1 MSRKKPRQSPKRV
14 LKLPDLDFAKSAV
27 LNTLRSPKS
36 KRSYRFAIDDFVAWY
51 CSEPRIAFNKT
62 VVLRYRLELE
72 SRRLS
77 CSTINLRLAAVRRL
91 AYEAADTGLLSPEL
105 AAGIGRVKGA
115 KRVGV
120 RLGNWL
126 SADEVKQ
133 LLRSPDL
140 DVLEG
145 KRDRDHCRACRM
157 RSSPLRGRA
166 ISRIRH
172 PEAR

>member
-1 MSRKKPRQSPKRV
+1 MRFDQRVRRPLVNEPQEAEAEPKRV
-14 LKLPDLDFAKSAV
+14 LRLPDLDFAKSAV
-27 LNTLRSPKS
+27 LNTLRSPES
-36 KRSYRFAIDDFVAWY
+36 KRSYRFAIDFVAWY
-51 CSEPRIAFNKT
+51 CSEPRIAFNKM

-77 CSTINLRLAAVRRL
+77 SSTINLGLAAVRRL

-126 SADEVKQ
+126 SAEEIKQ
-133 LLRSPDL
+133 LLRSP
-140 DVLEG
+140 
-145 KRDRDHCRACRM
+145 
-157 RSSPLRGRA
+157 
-166 ISRIRH
+166 IRT
-172 PEAR
+172 